1 MLDTLDILRWF
12 VIARR
17 LDRENDRA
25 RLEARKEKLIG
36 RLMRRVLPRSPYYA
50 SLAHG
55 AFSDLPIM
63 DKTRWMAAF
72 DSINTAGV
80 RLSEALDIA
89 DRAERTRDF
98 APTIKGLTVGLSTGT
113 SGRRGVFLVSR
124 SEQRRWAGVMLAKL
138 LHERPFARRRVA
150 FFLRANS
157 RLYEQSGGFR
167 RIAFRFFDMLESWEK
182 LLDDVQ
188 AFAPDVLIAPASAL
202 RLMAEAEV
210 AGRIA
215 LAPEM
220 TISVAETLHVDD
232 RRLIE
237 HAFGSPP
244 AEVYQ
249 ATEGALAMTCERGVL
264 HLNEAFVHF
273 EMDWLDRAGR
283 RFAPIV
289 TDLTRATQPIVRYR
303 LDDVLILSETPCPC
317 ARAALSIEAVEG
329 RCDDICSLV
338 RADGGVVPAFPDLL
352 VRAVLGAS
360 ADIADFTLTQSAPG
374 RFEIALRGG
383 VHAEAEVVAALARL
397 AAHLGAL
404 APAVSFARYAPNDG
418 KRRRVRRTDQHGVSE
433 A

>member
-1 MLDTLDILRWF
+1 
-12 VIARR
+12 
-17 LDRENDRA
+17 
-25 RLEARKEKLIG
+25 
-36 RLMRRVLPRSPYYA
+36 
-50 SLAHG
+50 
-55 AFSDLPIM
+55 
-63 DKTRWMAAF
+63 
-72 DSINTAGV
+72 
-80 RLSEALDIA
+80 
-89 DRAERTRDF
+89 
-98 APTIKGLTVGLSTGT
+98 
-113 SGRRGVFLVSR
+113 
-124 SEQRRWAGVMLAKL
+124 
-138 LHERPFARRRVA
+138 
-150 FFLRANS
+150 
-157 RLYEQSGGFR
+157 
-167 RIAFRFFDMLESWEK
+167 
-182 LLDDVQ
+182 
-188 AFAPDVLIAPASAL
+188 
-202 RLMAEAEV
+202 
-210 AGRIA
+210 
-215 LAPEM
+215 
-220 TISVAETLHVDD
+220 
-232 RRLIE
+232 
-237 HAFGSPP
+237 
-244 AEVYQ
+244 
-249 ATEGALAMTCERGVL
+249 MTCERGVL